1 MSNHL
6 SELVAKKFEGLKKFI
21 PSGTFELL
29 LPYFEKYRLHL
40 KITKERKT
48 KRGDYRHPHSQQP
61 HLHRISIN
69 GNLNQYSFLVT
80 LLHEIAH
87 LITYEDYKNKVAPHG
102 KEWKANFKV
111 VLKDFLN
118 KDIFPQE
125 VEKVLKNSIHHMKAA
140 TCSDVALEKA
150 LRLYDENIS
159 AAHQYLDELPIQA
172 VFEIQDGRVFQN
184 IEKLRTRHR
193 CKELK
198 TGSLYFISGLA
209 LVKRIS

>member
-1 MSNHL
+1 MSKHL
-6 SELVAKKFEGLKKFI
+6 SELVAKKFEGLKDFI
-21 PSGTFELL
+21 PEGTFELL
-29 LPYFEKYRLHL
+29 LPYFEKYSLQL
-40 KITKERKT
+40 KITKERKS

-61 HLHRISIN
+61 HLHRISVN
-69 GNLNQYSFLVT
+69 GNLNQYSFLIT

-87 LITYEDYKNKVAPHG
+87 LITYEAYKNKVAPHG
-102 KEWKANFKV
+102 KEWKANFKI

-118 KDIFPQE
+118 KDIFPHD
-125 VEKVLKNSIHHMKAA
+125 VEKALKNSINHMKAA
-140 TCSDVALEKA
+140 TCSDIGLEKA

-159 AAHQYLDELPIQA
+159 SSHLYLDDLPLQA
-172 VFEIQDGRVFQN
+172 VFEMQGGRVFQK